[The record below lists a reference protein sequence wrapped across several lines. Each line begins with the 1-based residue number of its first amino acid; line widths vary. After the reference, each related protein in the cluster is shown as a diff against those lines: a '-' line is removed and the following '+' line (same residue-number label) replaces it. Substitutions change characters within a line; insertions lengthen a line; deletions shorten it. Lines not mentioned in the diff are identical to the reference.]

1 MGEDRQKLTS
11 CGCRSEELDMCD
23 IKNEILRELIKE
35 RSTFLIMGRCWMRL
49 GKKKNYKIN
58 YMMNL
63 KQYVEELNKQ
73 YKTE

>member
-1 MGEDRQKLTS
+1 
-11 CGCRSEELDMCD
+11 
-23 IKNEILRELIKE
+23 
-35 RSTFLIMGRCWMRL
+35 MRL

-73 YKTE
+73 YKTGIAREHSYRPALKDYLQGLLPNLVVTNEPAHIDCGAPDYIISREK

>member
-1 MGEDRQKLTS
+1 
-11 CGCRSEELDMCD
+11 
-23 IKNEILRELIKE
+23 
-35 RSTFLIMGRCWMRL
+35 MRL

>member
-1 MGEDRQKLTS
+1 
-11 CGCRSEELDMCD
+11 
-23 IKNEILRELIKE
+23 
-35 RSTFLIMGRCWMRL
+35 MRL

-73 YKTE
+73 HKTE